1 MSRSVA
7 GAPRRKRQQ
16 CTHRSI
22 TVLVHTVIVF
32 LDGDL
37 VSLVVWKCR
46 VPLDKSEGVVKTEI
60 SWAVREHRL
69 VCQRRLRTKTLEISP
84 ESLCG
89 GVVPP
94 TIDIWARYGGGVA
107 IFSRFGLLK
116 LLLNAMLDE
125 IMVGLVRYGDDG
137 KPGDG
142 WETRGQTGRPPFSPI
157 SLSAGLTPAPT
168 SHPSARS
175 LVL

>member
-7 GAPRRKRQQ
+7 GATRRKRQQ

-69 VCQRRLRTKTLEISP
+69 LCQRRLRTKTLEISP

-89 GVVPP
+89 GIVPP
-94 TIDIWARYGGGVA
+94 TID
-107 IFSRFGLLK
+107 STS
-116 LLLNAMLDE
+116 N
-125 IMVGLVRYGDDG
+125 
-137 KPGDG
+137 
-142 WETRGQTGRPPFSPI
+142 TRRCVSTAFSPEKVEDQD
-157 SLSAGLTPAPT
+157 SGNLT
-168 SHPSARS
+168 
-175 LVL
+175 

>member
-46 VPLDKSEGVVKTEI
+46 VPHLFVKGGIPRSRPARDFVSYPSCHHVTGILVPGTRTSGMKHILRLYVALRPRSPCNSPGKS
-60 SWAVREHRL
+60 
-69 VCQRRLRTKTLEISP
+69 
-84 ESLCG
+84 CG
-89 GVVPP
+89 
-94 TIDIWARYGGGVA
+94 
-107 IFSRFGLLK
+107 
-116 LLLNAMLDE
+116 
-125 IMVGLVRYGDDG
+125 
-137 KPGDG
+137 
-142 WETRGQTGRPPFSPI
+142 
-157 SLSAGLTPAPT
+157 
-168 SHPSARS
+168 
-175 LVL
+175 

>member
-46 VPLDKSEGVVKTEI
+46 VALDKSEGVVKTEI

-69 VCQRRLRTKTLEISP
+69 LCQRRLRTRLWKSHLNHSAV
-84 ESLCG
+84 ESFHQ
-89 GVVPP
+89 PSIRP
-94 TIDIWARYGGGVA
+94 
-107 IFSRFGLLK
+107 
-116 LLLNAMLDE
+116 N
-125 IMVGLVRYGDDG
+125 
-137 KPGDG
+137 
-142 WETRGQTGRPPFSPI
+142 TRP
-157 SLSAGLTPAPT
+157 
-168 SHPSARS
+168 
-175 LVL
+175 